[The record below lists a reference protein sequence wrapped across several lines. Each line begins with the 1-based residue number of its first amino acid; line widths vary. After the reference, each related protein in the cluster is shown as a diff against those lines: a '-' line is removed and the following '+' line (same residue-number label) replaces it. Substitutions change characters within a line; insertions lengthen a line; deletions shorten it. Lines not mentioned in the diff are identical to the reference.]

1 MRPSGLVGHFPLVR
15 PETDLRVPPQ
25 RIPLCPECP
34 PGEDA
39 MAVMKPD
46 IVFFGEGLSPE
57 FHQAMARDKAECDL
71 LIVMGSSLKVRPV
84 ALIPS
89 KCFPLPRTALCVHCR
104 EVDPEVA
111 AASAIFRLHFLKYF
125 SVFSA
130 LLRQLRERATWTLL
144 ALSIECGKSRIVSD
158 KMKTAGRSF
167 SCPVSS
173 SSLLPLMALRRLVNL
188 TRVHAAK
195 AR

>member
-1 MRPSGLVGHFPLVR
+1 
-15 PETDLRVPPQ
+15 
-25 RIPLCPECP
+25 
-34 PGEDA
+34 

-89 KCFPLPRTALCVHCR
+89 ECFPLPRTALCAHCR

-111 AASAIFRLHFLKYF
+111 TATVTFPQIWLCFPGFALATARASYVDPPCTLD
-125 SVFSA
+125 SV
-130 LLRQLRERATWTLL
+130 EN
-144 ALSIECGKSRIVSD
+144 
-158 KMKTAGRSF
+158 
-167 SCPVSS
+167 
-173 SSLLPLMALRRLVNL
+173 LV
-188 TRVHAAK
+188 
-195 AR
+195 